1 MGLGEIILNHYD
13 KYLGDYAGADIY
25 ANEELEIQLLGYP
38 ETIKNSLVLA
48 TFGVSKYAE
57 YEVILPV
64 DDLYDE
70 CAEVFAN
77 SIFYAL
83 SNHINISRG
92 ALIEG
97 ADNIIEGF
105 SEKSGK
111 SALYFTEAYVLPD
124 EFAIVDN
131 KCHIYMC
138 FFVSEQEATYIKKF
152 GFEAFEDCLEK
163 EGVDV
168 IDIKRKTTI

>member
-38 ETIKNSLVLA
+38 ETIKNCLVLA

-83 SNHINISRG
+83 SNQMNI
-92 ALIEG
+92 
-97 ADNIIEGF
+97 
-105 SEKSGK
+105 
-111 SALYFTEAYVLPD
+111 
-124 EFAIVDN
+124 
-131 KCHIYMC
+131 
-138 FFVSEQEATYIKKF
+138 
-152 GFEAFEDCLEK
+152 
-163 EGVDV
+163 
-168 IDIKRKTTI
+168 